1 MTTSDPIDLPTGWA
15 RTTLGEIGDWSSGGT
30 PSRKESRYYGG
41 DIPWVKTGNL
51 NDGLVVEIDEQIT
64 QEGLKNSSA
73 KMFPSESL
81 VIAMYGATIGKLGI
95 LESAATTNQ
104 ACAVLLA
111 QGLTKDLIKFVFYY
125 LLNSR
130 EDLREIGKG
139 GAQPN
144 ISQTV
149 IKKFSILLPPLNE
162 QRRIVA
168 KIEEL
173 TAHSKRARAALDEVP
188 TLIEQFKQSVLAA
201 AFRGDLTADWREKNP
216 DVEPAE
222 KLLERIR
229 AERRKCWEE
238 SELEKMRARG
248 KKPKNEKW
256 KEKYTE
262 PSRLNS
268 SGLPQLPKNWCWV
281 SWEQVA
287 INQNGRAF
295 PSKEYS
301 ESGIKLLRPGNLH
314 ISGRVEWTKSNSRWM
329 PEEWGM
335 KYPDYI
341 IQENELVINLTAQS
355 LADAFLGRVCLTGHD
370 EKCLLNQ
377 RIARL
382 KPSIISPKFCLWLLK
397 SPIFRKYVDTLN
409 TGSMIQHMFTSQI
422 DKFIFPLPPLEEQA
436 EIIEIVESQIKRM
449 EDICLIAEQAIEDFT
464 SIGQSILAKAFR
476 GELVSQDPNDEPA
489 AVLIERIRAERE
501 KLKAAKKGKKRS
513 QRKKAKAP

>member
-188 TLIEQFKQSVLAA
+188 TLIKQFKQSVLAA

-229 AERRKCWEE
+229 AERRKCWEQNLISKGKNPKKSKYKQPE
-238 SELEKMRARG
+238 QITDQERYELPLSWHWMTLSDVAWYVKDGPHYSPRYSDSGIPFITGGNVRPNGVDFDNVKYISPELHEELSGRCLPEYGDILYTKGGTTGIARVNTYHR
-248 KKPKNEKW
+248 KFNVWVHVAILKCV
-256 KEKYTE
+256 
-262 PSRLNS
+262 PSIERFYLQHALNS
-268 SGLPQLPKNWCWV
+268 PWCYQQSQRFTHGVGNQDLGLTRMIKILIPLAPQA
-281 SWEQVA
+281 EQVE
-287 INQNGRAF
+287 IIR
-295 PSKEYS
+295 
-301 ESGIKLLRPGNLH
+301 
-314 ISGRVEWTKSNSRWM
+314 RVEIYMKSIYRLQKDF
-329 PEEWGM
+329 E
-335 KYPDYI
+335 DC
-341 IQENELVINLTAQS
+341 IQNI
-355 LADAFLGRVCLTGHD
+355 D
-370 EKCLLNQ
+370 LL
-377 RIARL
+377 
-382 KPSIISPKFCLWLLK
+382 
-397 SPIFRKYVDTLN
+397 D
-409 TGSMIQHMFTSQI
+409 
-422 DKFIFPLPPLEEQA
+422 
-436 EIIEIVESQIKRM
+436 
-449 EDICLIAEQAIEDFT
+449 
-464 SIGQSILAKAFR
+464 QSILAKAFQ

-489 AVLIERIRAERE
+489 AVLLERIRAERE
-501 KLKAAKKGKKRS
+501 KLEAAKKKKRS
-513 QRKKAKAP
+513 ARKKAK